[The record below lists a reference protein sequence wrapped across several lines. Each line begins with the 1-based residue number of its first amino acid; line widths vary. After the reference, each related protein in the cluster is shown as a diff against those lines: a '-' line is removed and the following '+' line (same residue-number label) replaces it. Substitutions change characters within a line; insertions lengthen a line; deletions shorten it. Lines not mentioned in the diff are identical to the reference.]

1 MRILKKANRFIGVR
15 RATALA
21 LLLAQFGAYAATQ
34 ACDPALDE
42 AIEKRRQQSD
52 RQIDTVDQD
61 ISNSGKRMLECM
73 VDFAEVVGNSIN
85 IGGQNIDLSGVVKS
99 LNQEACRMTREAK
112 QGRLPSFPS
121 WESVAGNAGGQLP
134 GRTPPVYTPPT
145 SPPVG
150 TNPTF
155 PNSRMQSSLGSVS
168 QQSNSS
174 VSSASQ
180 SSGSMDGIYDALS
193 NAMGGRR

>member
-1 MRILKKANRFIGVR
+1 MKILKKVNRFIRVR

-21 LLLAQFGAYAATQ
+21 LLLAQFGAHAATQ

-145 SPPVG
+145 SPNVG

-155 PNSRMQSSLGSVS
+155 PATSAPASFGAVS
-168 QQSNSS
+168 QQSNNN
-174 VSSASQ
+174 VPTPYQ
-180 SSGSMDGIYDALS
+180 SNGSMDGIYDALS

>member
-1 MRILKKANRFIGVR
+1 MKVNRSGGVR

-21 LLLAQFGAYAATQ
+21 LLIVHIGAQAGNQ

-52 RQIDTVDQD
+52 QQIDTVDQD

-85 IGGQNIDLSGVVKS
+85 IGGRTIDLSGVVKS

-112 QGRLPSFPS
+112 QGRLPRFPS
-121 WESVAGNAGGQLP
+121 WESVARNPGGQLP

-145 SPPVG
+145 FPSGGSTQPP
-150 TNPTF
+150 
-155 PNSRMQSSLGSVS
+155 LGSVS
-168 QQSNSS
+168 HPPSNNVPMSYRS
-174 VSSASQ
+174 NQ
-180 SSGSMDGIYDALS
+180 SMDGVYDALS

>member
-1 MRILKKANRFIGVR
+1 MKKVNRFGGVR

-21 LLLAQFGAYAATQ
+21 LLLTQFGAQAATQ

-52 RQIDTVDQD
+52 QQIDTVDQD

-134 GRTPPVYTPPT
+134 GRTPPVYIPPT
-145 SPPVG
+145 SPNVG

-155 PNSRMQSSLGSVS
+155 PVSGTPSSFGAVS
-168 QQSNSS
+168 QQSSIN
-174 VSSASQ
+174 VPTLKQ
-180 SSGSMDGIYDALS
+180 SNGSMDGIYDALS